1 MPDVDRFGR
10 LPWLWITVLVF
21 VLDQVS
27 KAFFQAELSMYQ
39 QIVVIP
45 DLFSWTLAYNTGAAF
60 SFLADS
66 SGWQRWL
73 FALIAIVVSAILVVW
88 LKRLKKGETW
98 LAIAL
103 ALVLGGALGNLY
115 DRMVLGHVV
124 DFILVHWQNRWYF
137 PAFNL
142 ADSAITVGAVM
153 LALDMFRSKKSEK
166 PPMAESTRIGQESRV
181 TLHFALKL
189 EDGNVV
195 DSTFDKQPA
204 SFKVGDGNLL
214 PGFEQA
220 LFGLKAGDKR
230 TLSILPEQ
238 GFGQPNPQNVQIMP
252 RDQFQDMELAEG
264 LLVIF
269 NDAAKTELP
278 GVVKAFDE
286 QQVTVDFNHPLAGKT
301 LAFEVEIIDVQPA

>member
-45 DLFSWTLAYNTGAAF
+45 DLF

-153 LALDMFRSKKSEK
+153 LALDMFRSKKSGE
-166 PPMAESTRIGQESRV
+166 
-181 TLHFALKL
+181 
-189 EDGNVV
+189 
-195 DSTFDKQPA
+195 
-204 SFKVGDGNLL
+204 
-214 PGFEQA
+214 
-220 LFGLKAGDKR
+220 
-230 TLSILPEQ
+230 
-238 GFGQPNPQNVQIMP
+238 
-252 RDQFQDMELAEG
+252 
-264 LLVIF
+264 
-269 NDAAKTELP
+269 AAH
-278 GVVKAFDE
+278 G
-286 QQVTVDFNHPLAGKT
+286 
-301 LAFEVEIIDVQPA
+301 